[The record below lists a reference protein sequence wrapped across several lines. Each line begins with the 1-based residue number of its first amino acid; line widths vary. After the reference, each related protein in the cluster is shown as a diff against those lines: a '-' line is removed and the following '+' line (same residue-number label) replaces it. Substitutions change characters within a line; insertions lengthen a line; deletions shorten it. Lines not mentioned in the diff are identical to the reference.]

1 MNLNGTKQY
10 KSMLKIKAFPRIHIT
25 LIGMNKDGYRLN
37 GGIGFS
43 ISSPIL
49 DISFETSNTIDVIDK
64 RKYGFTGDELNRLKS
79 HINQVA
85 KNQDVKKVVI
95 GVINEGIIQS
105 HVGFGSNTMI
115 YLACVEALFI
125 LNQRDYSD
133 KNVIALSGRGGT
145 SGIGINTYFKGGY
158 VFDTGIKN
166 HEQRT
171 LAPSS
176 TFISSGCQQPL
187 LIKSIELPLWDLG
200 ICIPQIVPKTEE
212 EEKRFF
218 QTNCPIEK
226 SDVEKI
232 LYEVVYGVTS
242 SLLENDFKAF
252 CESINAIQQ
261 TKWKSLERNLY
272 GETIIEAE
280 KTIRKNGAR
289 CVGMSS
295 LGPMLYFFGDDIEG
309 SVEKVNREMSQC
321 VCFKTTFN
329 NLSRIVEND

>member
-1 MNLNGTKQY
+1 MN
-10 KSMLKIKAFPRIHIT
+10 R
-25 LIGMNKDGYRLN
+25 DGYRLN

-43 ISSPIL
+43 ISSPTL
-49 DISFETSNTIDVIDK
+49 DMSFEVSDTIDIIDK
-64 RKYGFTGDELNRLKS
+64 RIHGFTEDELNRLNS
-79 HINQVA
+79 HINHVA
-85 KNQDVKKVVI
+85 KNQDFEKVFI
-95 GVINEGIIQS
+95 CVINEGIIQS
-105 HVGFGSNTMI
+105 HVGFGSNSMI
-115 YLACVEALFI
+115 YLASVEALFI
-125 LNQRDYSD
+125 LNQRDYSEKD
-133 KNVIALSGRGGT
+133 VIVLSGRGGT

-158 VFDTGIKN
+158 VFDTGVKN
-166 HEQRT
+166 HEQRI

-176 TFISSGCQQPL
+176 SFVSKECQQPL
-187 LIKSIELPLWDLG
+187 LTKCVELPLWDLG

-218 QTNCPIEK
+218 QRNCPIEK

-272 GETIIEAE
+272 GNTIVEVE
-280 KTIRKNGAR
+280 DTIRKNGAR

-295 LGPMLYFFGDDIEG
+295 LGPMLYFFADDIEDC
-309 SVEKVNREMSQC
+309 VKRVNHEMPQC

>member
-1 MNLNGTKQY
+1 
-10 KSMLKIKAFPRIHIT
+10 
-25 LIGMNKDGYRLN
+25 
-37 GGIGFS
+37 
-43 ISSPIL
+43 
-49 DISFETSNTIDVIDK
+49 
-64 RKYGFTGDELNRLKS
+64 
-79 HINQVA
+79 
-85 KNQDVKKVVI
+85 
-95 GVINEGIIQS
+95 
-105 HVGFGSNTMI
+105 MI

-272 GETIIEAE
+272 GTVCWHV
-280 KTIRKNGAR
+280 K
-289 CVGMSS
+289 
-295 LGPMLYFFGDDIEG
+295 FGTNAI
-309 SVEKVNREMSQC
+309 
-321 VCFKTTFN
+321 F
-329 NLSRIVEND
+329 LW